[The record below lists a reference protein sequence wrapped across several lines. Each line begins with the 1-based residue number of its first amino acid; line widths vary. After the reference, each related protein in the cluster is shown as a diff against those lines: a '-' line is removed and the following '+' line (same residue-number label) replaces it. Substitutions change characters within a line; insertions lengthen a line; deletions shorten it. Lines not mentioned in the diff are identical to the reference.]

1 MKLHLP
7 VGLLSALLLCLSLT
21 PNSAQAATTL
31 GNYTYSG
38 DIYTWV
44 GGGSTTNTNLSSGGI
59 AKTTESNS
67 EISYES
73 TITNA
78 CHNYFVSSTTNT
90 LRFTSGTVNS
100 STVNNNLTLV

>member
-7 VGLLSALLLCLSLT
+7 VSLLSALLLCLSLA

-44 GGGSTTNTNLSSGGI
+44 GGGTSNYLSNGGI
-59 AKTTESNS
+59 AKTTELDS

-73 TITNA
+73 TITKA
-78 CHNYFVSSTTNT
+78 CHNYFVLPLVPSIV
-90 LRFTSGTVNS
+90 LQ
-100 STVNNNLTLV
+100 LTII